1 MRLYTIRT
9 VRRKIISDD
18 LGLIFSIDDMHIA
31 TLTVAQTLAFVLST
45 KTPSSKGCRTRISG
59 QDIDIQ
65 SQEALL
71 GMLNMSHVSGTL
83 VGDEFVRGVSGGERK
98 RVSIAEMMSTGAPV
112 QCWDNPTR
120 GLDASTAFDCIRSL
134 RVMTDVLRQTTFVTL
149 YVKVECDF
157 PETWSL
163 INESRYQ
170 ASEGI
175 YDLFDRVL
183 VLDEGRQIYLGP
195 PTLARSYFEE
205 LGFESLPRQPTV
217 DYLTACTDPNER
229 KFCRGRG
236 VADVPSSP
244 EALEQA
250 FWESGLG
257 FDLRRELEHYK
268 ESMKDNQEMF
278 EGSVLVEN
286 NSRASKKSPYT
297 LGYAGQVMA
306 LARRQFQMRLQD
318 RFQLVTS
325 FSLSVVR
332 KLTKRLISSDQL
344 SDPCH
349 YHRSCIF
356 RPAIDIERRIYSH
369 QRHFPQHT
377 NVLPRCIW

>member
-9 VRRKIISDD
+9 VWRKIISDD
-18 LGLIFSIDDMHIA
+18 LKLIFSIDDTHIA

-45 KTPSSKGCRTRISG
+45 KTPSSKGHLPKISG

-65 SQEALL
+65 CQEMLL
-71 GMLNMSHVSGTL
+71 RMLNMSHVSGTL

-98 RVSIAEMMSTGAPV
+98 RVSIAEMMATGAPV

-120 GLDASTAFDCIRSL
+120 GLDASTALDCVRSL
-134 RVMTDVLRQTTFVTL
+134 RVMTDVLGQTTFITL
-149 YVKVECDF
+149 YAIEWRFTKN
-157 PETWSL
+157 L
-163 INESRYQ
+163 LANQQLRYQ

-175 YDLFDRVL
+175 YNLFDRVL

-195 PTLARSYFEE
+195 PTLARSYFEQ
-205 LGFESLPRQPTV
+205 LGFKSIPRLPTV

-229 KFCRGRG
+229 NFRSGRS

-250 FWESGLG
+250 FWESELG
-257 FDLRRELEHYK
+257 FDLRRELEDYK
-268 ESMKDNQEMF
+268 ASTKDNQGVF
-278 EGSVLVEN
+278 KRTVLLEK
-286 NSRASKKSPYT
+286 NSGASKKGPYT
-297 LGYAGQVMA
+297 LGYVGQVLA

-325 FSLSVVR
+325 LSLSMVR
-332 KLTKRLISSDQL
+332 RLTKRLSSSDQPL
-344 SDPCH
+344 DPC
-349 YHRSCIF
+349 YYYRSCIF
-356 RPAIDIERRIYSH
+356 RPAINIERRIYSH
-369 QRHFPQHT
+369 QRHFH
-377 NVLPRCIW
+377 